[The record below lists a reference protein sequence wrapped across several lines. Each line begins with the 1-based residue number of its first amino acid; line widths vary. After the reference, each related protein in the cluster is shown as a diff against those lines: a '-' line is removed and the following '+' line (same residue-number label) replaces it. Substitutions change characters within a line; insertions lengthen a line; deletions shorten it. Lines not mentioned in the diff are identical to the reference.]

1 MPHQLEA
8 FKLAERGNLNVKSLS
23 RLMLILTVI
32 AMPLCIFMLVD
43 TFFELG
49 VNSGKVGG
57 QINSF
62 GGRAYRFL
70 EGWLTSPRDANSG
83 THHSDNNRFHLVT
96 LSAFSRTQSVV
107 LVANSSTRV
116 WGIFSSP
123 SLSGRRLSLARSR
136 NGACLKYGGLGTL
149 SENSTTFSRTGVR
162 GFCHG
167 KYLEYFKHSH

>member
-8 FKLAERGNLNVKSLS
+8 FKLAERGNLDVKGLS
-23 RLMLILTVI
+23 RLMLLLTVI

-70 EGWLTSPRDANSG
+70 EGWLTSPQDANRRAHRCDRDSVSLR
-83 THHSDNNRFHLVT
+83 HEPCFPR
-96 LSAFSRTQSVV
+96 SAVDSV
-107 LVANSSTRV
+107 LVAH
-116 WGIFSSP
+116 P
-123 SLSGRRLSLARSR
+123 SARLRRLVPSPPFLGGVYHQRRSR
-136 NGACLKYGGLGTL
+136 NGVCSNMVDSVSTGKQCRSFSDWHSVILSWGVSGT
-149 SENSTTFSRTGVR
+149 S
-162 GFCHG
+162 
-167 KYLEYFKHSH
+167 